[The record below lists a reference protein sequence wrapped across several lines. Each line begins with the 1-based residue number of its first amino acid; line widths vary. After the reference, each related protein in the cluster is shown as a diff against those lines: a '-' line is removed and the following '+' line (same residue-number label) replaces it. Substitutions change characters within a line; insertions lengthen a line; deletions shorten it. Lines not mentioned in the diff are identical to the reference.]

1 MYANRTRLTNQ
12 ELLLRLAELEAI
24 MASPDQDADLEKAQ
38 ALAMYIARSASNGRV
53 ANLAMQAM
61 SAVKDLQRAREAHGD
76 RKKLPV
82 LIDQLST
89 ELKAASQ
96 TLTG

>member
-24 MASPDQDADLEKAQ
+24 MTSPDDDADLEKAQ
-38 ALAMYIARSASNGRV
+38 ALAMYIARSASNGRI

-61 SAVKDLQRAREAHGD
+61 SVVQDLREVHGD
-76 RKKLPV
+76 RKKLPA
-82 LIDQLST
+82 LIGQLST
-89 ELKAASQ
+89 ELKAASH
-96 TLTG
+96 TLAG